1 MLIEKELRISK
12 NYSKENY
19 YRLNLSLSSS
29 SAKWDNAVEI
39 LKDRINGRYFEPIEK
54 LTTVDSV
61 ENGFLIMSVL
71 CLLVDTFM
79 QFENGFANSKDDT
92 GNKYISFMRDS
103 LKFAPLKAERFY
115 YDIRNGLLHSAE
127 TKNGAYLIPYNFSSY
142 PDNYFDFVDV
152 NDSEAIRIDKVKRRH
167 VLVVS
172 VPGMY
177 KVLRDYF
184 EKYCDTLLNPIDG
197 KGKELRKNFILKM
210 DFITLN
216 DEDIN
221 NDFKNWAILFQNVG
235 ERLFLDGSPFW
246 YEKDYTKSAL
256 LVKSHERPVIE
267 IPFLDIKKFLN
278 GRLDVRNLKYIRC
291 ITKSCRPKVLQST
304 QIRQR
309 NIDR

>member
-221 NDFKNWAILFQNVG
+221 NDFKNWAILFQNV
-235 ERLFLDGSPFW
+235 EETFILDGSTFW
-246 YEKDYTKSAL
+246 YVKDYTKSAL
-256 LVKSHERPVIE
+256 LIMSHEQPDID
-267 IPFLDIKKFLN
+267 IPFTDIKKFLN
-278 GRLDVRNLKYIRC
+278 GQRNVRNSRYIEC
-291 ITKSCRPKVLQST
+291 ITENCRQRTSHSV